1 MADSTKKDDTGRS
14 PSDPKFSKE
23 APQVGGISPAASDN
37 GDVFNTSGSQP
48 VRDRTADPKKG
59 QPVTRYFT
67 KDGTPVEP
75 STVPPAVTPSNLAGF
90 DASKRDDLVEVV
102 EYLDEGG
109 NVVTHDSLKNK

>member
-1 MADSTKKDDTGRS
+1 MDKPLTTN
-14 PSDPKFSKE
+14 KE
-23 APQVGGISPAASDN
+23 VVQPQVGGVTTKSEDN
-37 GDVFNTSGSQP
+37 IPHDIFDTKGSEP
-48 VRDRTADPKKG
+48 VRDRKADPSKG
-59 QPVTRYFT
+59 TPVTRYFT

-109 NVVTHDSLKNK
+109 NTVTHDNLKKDAR